1 MRQWQACY
9 VRYLGEWRGSTKRFF
24 VRQHKNFNG
33 IRGKMMSKETNNQ
46 NSNRK
51 IIRRDRL
58 RQLRNEIDFSH
69 LFRRLGWPWKRRD
82 DGVILFVCPECSESE
97 TSVNPKTNLA
107 RCFRCEMNWNTI
119 DFTKA
124 VGRMEFLEAY
134 GFLEEMLPRPPD
146 HTTSIIT
153 APLIIA

>member
-1 MRQWQACY
+1 MAHGRLTSGRLCQI
-9 VRYLGEWRGSTKRFF
+9 
-24 VRQHKNFNG
+24 VRQYKNFNG
-33 IRGKMMSKETNNQ
+33 IRGATMSKETK
-46 NSNRK
+46 SPGTSRT

-107 RCFRCEMNWNTI
+107 RCFRCERNWNTI
-119 DFTKA
+119 DFTMDI
-124 VGRMEFLEAY
+124 GRMEFLEAY
-134 GFLEEMLPRPPD
+134 DYLEEMLPRPPD
-146 HTTSIIT
+146 
-153 APLIIA
+153 PNDRPF